1 MGYIFVF
8 VYIEN
13 SDCQVNINVSIIFY
27 KIHFPIL
34 HSTKTMS
41 HESLSSHYILQ
52 IMLPILRS
60 VTRLPCIISY
70 MFWTLNSL
78 TLFWRIIARIL
89 FLFIWLLF
97 KLSSSCTVPI
107 TDFENKRS
115 EISCKLFGLPIC
127 YLWWLFQKLVV
138 STKFYLNC
146 NINLPQSLY
155 CIIEYY
161 YLCWNVVYFL
171 RRGTSHV

>member
-1 MGYIFVF
+1 LGYIFVF

-13 SDCQVNINVSIIFY
+13 SDCQVNINVSIILY
-27 KIHFPIL
+27 QIHFSIL
-34 HSTKTMS
+34 HSTKTMI

-60 VTRLPCIISY
+60 ATRLPCIISY
-70 MFWTLNSL
+70 LFWSLSSL
-78 TLFWRIIARIL
+78 TLFWRTIARIL

-97 KLSSSCTVPI
+97 KLSSLCTVPI
-107 TDFENKRS
+107 ADFENKRS

-127 YLWWLFQKLVV
+127 YLWWLFQTLVV
-138 STKFYLNC
+138 STKLYLNC

-155 CIIEYY
+155 CIIEYH

-171 RRGTSHV
+171 RQITSHA